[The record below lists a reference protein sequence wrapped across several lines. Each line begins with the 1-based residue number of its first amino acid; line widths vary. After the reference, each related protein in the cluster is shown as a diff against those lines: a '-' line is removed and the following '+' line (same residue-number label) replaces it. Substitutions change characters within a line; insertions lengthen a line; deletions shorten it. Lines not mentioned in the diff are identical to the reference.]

1 MSQVQAQVDVGQQ
14 LGQYGPGVHQ
24 VSHKRVS
31 PQAGER
37 RNRGRNLLLRDRGI
51 RGGTV
56 GLGLGDKKALGTV
69 FVLSLEIYYA
79 AAERENEISRKPAK
93 ANYSHIIALA
103 HSLVLV
109 ARCAENTRSRSPVI
123 IVFIPKDN
131 RESTRESKNSKF
143 ILRAPTS
150 LYFLTFELENAL
162 GDMIEH
168 ARTHTQCNSFII
180 QLISIFFLFKSQEGI
195 IY

>member
-37 RNRGRNLLLRDRGI
+37 RNRGRNLLLPDRGI

-56 GLGLGDKKALGTV
+56 SVSAIKRLLEPFLCS
-69 FVLSLEIYYA
+69 LSKYITRPR
-79 AAERENEISRKPAK
+79 RENEISRKPAK

-143 ILRAPTS
+143 ILHLHRGA
-150 LYFLTFELENAL
+150 YFLFELEN
-162 GDMIEH
+162 
-168 ARTHTQCNSFII
+168 
-180 QLISIFFLFKSQEGI
+180 FKR
-195 IY
+195 YD